1 MRPTT
6 GSPAL
11 TNSFPSSIRAT
22 TSGGSRKSAR
32 GTRVAWA
39 QAEVSPICGFDGGK
53 HLFSVPF
60 RLYFGED
67 LQQLPIRTDEEGS
80 PLNPNHF
87 LAVHILFLENVKL
100 FANYFVYICK
110 EGIGQVVLLFEFLL
124 CLRRVARDTQNNGS
138 GLLYLLEDVTK
149 ATGFDSAAGGVGLGI
164 KEKHHRFAGE
174 IFKMYGFVF
183 FGLQCEV
190 SNFVVH
196 FHEKDPSKKRCA
208 MPQRKRA

>member
-1 MRPTT
+1 MRPTI

-110 EGIGQVVLLFEFLL
+110 EGIGQVILLFEFLL
-124 CLRRVARDTQNNGS
+124 RLGVSREIPRTTAPACCIFLKTSRKPQASMVHPG
-138 GLLYLLEDVTK
+138 V
-149 ATGFDSAAGGVGLGI
+149 SALG
-164 KEKHHRFAGE
+164 
-174 IFKMYGFVF
+174 
-183 FGLQCEV
+183 
-190 SNFVVH
+190 
-196 FHEKDPSKKRCA
+196 
-208 MPQRKRA
+208 